1 MEKIIPIEMV
11 PDKLRVI
18 ERPRN
23 YVYRFLD
30 FLMEQ
35 LLDTDVTIREAL
47 GSELS
52 PRLYGDLITRLL
64 ACVQNILCIL
74 ILIIPQT
81 SRKT

>member
-1 MEKIIPIEMV
+1 MV

-23 YVYRFLD
+23 YVFRFLD
-30 FLMEQ
+30 CLMEQ

-52 PRLYGDLITRLL
+52 PRLYGDLITRLQT
-64 ACVQNILCIL
+64 CVENILCIL